1 VRYDQTV
8 ALPPE
13 AEKRARDSVADEL
26 QRIRQLAKLAHE
38 LKCEI
43 TLGPYTVRPIV
54 ETSPTGSLH
63 AALASLK
70 APILS
75 FFDKL

>member
-1 VRYDQTV
+1 M
-8 ALPPE
+8 ALSSE
-13 AEKRARDSVADEL
+13 AEKRARDTIADEL

-43 TLGPYTVRPIV
+43 TLGPYTVRPMV
-54 ETSPTGSLH
+54 ESQPGESLRT
-63 AALASLK
+63 AIGFLK